1 MIKWKQVDLPAL
13 STNRATGPNQ
23 SLSREEWPSWTQAQ
37 PQFSA
42 GWLFPLDGVAAPS
55 TAALSTGNVQACVN
69 FERIASSTSA
79 DLRYYRYLYARTMD
93 GRTFQSEPLKNLEYG
108 HHRNERPTWFA
119 STAPST

>member
-13 STNRATGPNQ
+13 GTNRSTGPNQ
-23 SLSREEWPSWTQAQ
+23 SLFREEWPSWTQAQ

-42 GWLFPLDGVAAPS
+42 GWLYPMDGAAAPS
-55 TAALSTGNVQACVN
+55 TAALSTGNVQAYVD
-69 FERIASSTSA
+69 FERMASTSP
-79 DLRYYRYLYARTMD
+79 DLRYYRYLYARTED
-93 GRTFQSEPLKNLEYG
+93 GRTFQSQPLKNLEYG